1 MEQSI
6 FLQKYLKIIC
16 YLYQLKKTLIILV
29 ALLSLNRESL
39 MEFQKKVLKI

>member
-6 FLQKYLKIIC
+6 FLQGYLKIIC
-16 YLYQLKKTLIILV
+16 YLYQLKKTLTILV

-39 MEFQKKVLKI
+39 MECQKKVLKI